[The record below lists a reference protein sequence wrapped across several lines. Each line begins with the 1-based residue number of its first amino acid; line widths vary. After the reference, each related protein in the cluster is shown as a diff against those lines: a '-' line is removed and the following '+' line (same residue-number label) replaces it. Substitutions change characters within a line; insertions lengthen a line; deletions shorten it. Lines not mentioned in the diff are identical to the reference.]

1 LAVANTSASELR
13 NAIRAEGSLSR
24 IYRQAAYS
32 RRLMWAMGA
41 GLDPGS
47 DFRGLSDELGA
58 NPELSELDMALSI
71 RVAALTP
78 AEDDPLL
85 GRLEPLSSL
94 VAA

>member
-1 LAVANTSASELR
+1 MLMRCPSAVDGRVRPIVTPARCECDDPLADDGVCTWFGHVLPVDAHEVAV
-13 NAIRAEGSLSR
+13 
-24 IYRQAAYS
+24 
-32 RRLMWAMGA
+32 
-41 GLDPGS
+41 
-47 DFRGLSDELGA
+47 
-58 NPELSELDMALSI
+58 ALSI

>member
-1 LAVANTSASELR
+1 
-13 NAIRAEGSLSR
+13 
-24 IYRQAAYS
+24 
-32 RRLMWAMGA
+32 MWAMGA